1 VTPIARHRNG
11 RTPLEGCDGWRV
23 PRRTRVIVPGTT
35 SHRNPLATRR
45 PPIVKP
51 LINSPQY
58 PTTSGELSASTEARG
73 WGMNADEGSMITR
86 FPAPWRIVELP
97 TGFAVEDATGKQIG
111 VFYGRAPCSAGHTGI
126 MTIDEARQMAIDFA
140 KLPELLKRDEN
151 AENAGDEIDVRQR

>member
-1 VTPIARHRNG
+1 MDGGCPGARAF
-11 RTPLEGCDGWRV
+11 
-23 PRRTRVIVPGTT
+23 IVPGTT

-86 FPAPWRIVELP
+86 LPAPWRIVELP
-97 TGFAVEDATGKQIG
+97 
-111 VFYGRAPCSAGHTGI
+111 H
-126 MTIDEARQMAIDFA
+126 
-140 KLPELLKRDEN
+140 
-151 AENAGDEIDVRQR
+151 

>member
-1 VTPIARHRNG
+1 MDGGCPGARAF
-11 RTPLEGCDGWRV
+11 
-23 PRRTRVIVPGTT
+23 IVPGTT

-86 FPAPWRIVELP
+86 LPAPWRIVELP
-97 TGFAVEDATGKQIG
+97 HGFAVEDATVKQIG
-111 VFYGRAPCSAGHTGI
+111 VFYGRDPDSAEHTGI
-126 MTIDEARQMAIDFA
+126 MTMDDARQMAPA
-140 KLPELLKRDEN
+140 W
-151 AENAGDEIDVRQR
+151 RQRFTGSMMGSTSCPATNSMQKPRARFQRA